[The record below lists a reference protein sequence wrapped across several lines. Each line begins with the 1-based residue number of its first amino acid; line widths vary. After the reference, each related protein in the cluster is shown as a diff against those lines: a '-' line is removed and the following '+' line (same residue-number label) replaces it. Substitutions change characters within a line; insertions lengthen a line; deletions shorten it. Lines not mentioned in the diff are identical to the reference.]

1 MFGRKDKKDKKGLV
15 NDIGHELDRARA
27 RRDALAG
34 DVTALSTQIAEL
46 EARLAEERE
55 RRERERVT
63 AQIEAIRTQLEES
76 AATFASVVARLCDA
90 TAAAAAEIIP
100 EARELNGLLA
110 MVATEVDSEIDSL
123 LCALRRR
130 AETARSGEDAECL
143 PPPAAA
149 SGPRR
154 VNERLPLLLPAFLP
168 RNREAPPL
176 EAAEERPSTA
186 A

>member
-1 MFGRKDKKDKKGLV
+1 MFGRKDKKNRKDRV
-15 NDIGHELDRARA
+15 NDLSHELDRARA

-34 DVTALSTQIAEL
+34 DVTTLSTQIADL
-46 EARLAEERE
+46 EARLAEESA

-63 AQIEAIRTQLEES
+63 AQIAEIRSQLEES
-76 AATFASVVARLCDA
+76 AATFASVIARLCDA
-90 TAAAAAEIIP
+90 TAAAAAEIMP

-110 MVATEVDSEIDSL
+110 MVATEVDTEIDSL
-123 LCALRRR
+123 LCALRQR
-130 AETARSGEDAECL
+130 AETVQTGETADCP
-143 PPPAAA
+143 PPPASKPA
-149 SGPRR
+149 R

-168 RNREAPPL
+168 RNREAPQV

>member
-1 MFGRKDKKDKKGLV
+1 MFGRKDKKDLV
-15 NDIGHELDRARA
+15 GDLSHELDRARA

-34 DVTALSTQIAEL
+34 DVSTLATQIADL
-46 EARLAEERE
+46 EARLSEERD

-63 AQIEAIRTQLEES
+63 AQVEQIRKQLEES
-76 AATFASVVARLCDA
+76 AATFASVIARLCDA
-90 TAAAAAEIIP
+90 TAAAAAEIVP

-110 MVATEVDSEIDSL
+110 MVATEVDTEIDSL

-130 AETARSGEDAECL
+130 AEAVQTSQSVEC
-143 PPPAAA
+143 PSPPAAG
-149 SGPRR
+149 SKPTR

-168 RNREAPPL
+168 RNK
-176 EAAEERPSTA
+176 EAAQIETVDERSSTA

>member
-1 MFGRKDKKDKKGLV
+1 MFGRKGKKPRSDVMGDLS
-15 NDIGHELDRARA
+15 GELDRARA

-34 DVTALSTQIAEL
+34 DVTSLSTQIAEL
-46 EARLAEERE
+46 EARLSAEKE

-63 AQIEAIRTQLEES
+63 RQIADIRKQLEES

-110 MVATEVDSEIDSL
+110 MVATEVNTEIDSL
-123 LCALRRR
+123 LCALRQR
-130 AETARSGEDAECL
+130 AETVRTGEPEEF
-143 PPPAAA
+143 PSPPA
-149 SGPRR
+149 SQKPTR

-168 RNREAPPL
+168 RNRETPQV
-176 EAAEERPSTA
+176 EAAEERASTA

>member
-1 MFGRKDKKDKKGLV
+1 MFGRKDKKDPVGDLS
-15 NDIGHELDRARA
+15 HELDRARA

-34 DVTALSTQIAEL
+34 DVSTLATQIADL
-46 EARLAEERE
+46 EARLSEERD

-63 AQIEAIRTQLEES
+63 AQVEQIRKQLEES
-76 AATFASVVARLCDA
+76 AATFASVIARLCDA
-90 TAAAAAEIIP
+90 TAAAAAEIVP

-110 MVATEVDSEIDSL
+110 MVATEVDTEIDSL

-130 AETARSGEDAECL
+130 AEAVRTGQTDEFS
-143 PPPAAA
+143 PPPA
-149 SGPRR
+149 SGQKPTL

-168 RNREAPPL
+168 RNREML
-176 EAAEERPSTA
+176 ETEAVEERSSTA

>member
-1 MFGRKDKKDKKGLV
+1 MDDLS
-15 NDIGHELDRARA
+15 HELDQARA

-34 DVTALSTQIAEL
+34 DVTSLSTQIADL
-46 EARLAEERE
+46 EARLSEERE

-63 AQIEAIRTQLEES
+63 RQVEEIRNQLEES
-76 AATFASVVARLCDA
+76 AATFASVITRLCDA

-110 MVATEVDSEIDSL
+110 MVATEVDTEIDSL

-130 AETARSGEDAECL
+130 AETVRTGETAEC
-143 PPPAAA
+143 PSPPA
-149 SGPRR
+149 SSQKPTRM
-154 VNERLPLLLPAFLP
+154 NERLPLLLPAFLP
-168 RNREAPPL
+168 RSREVPQI
-176 EAAEERPSTA
+176 ESAEERPSTA